1 MSLEALA
8 PGLTFVLACGSAA
21 VFLLLR
27 CEGKG
32 RPFGPRSRGWA
43 ALVIGLTGALSAG
56 LAEAIAMLGHH
67 APLAILSLGIAAP
80 SGLCLD
86 RIREG
91 TPDRR
96 STYSAAATLWLSWL
110 LARMQDEM
118 AEDKKHWCE
127 QHIDPEWHNDELLI
141 AAHSYH
147 EHLAERL
154 TDAEWKRYKVRTLLL
169 DLESRLDI
177 ARVIDAGASRSRVEG
192 AINASRHRRD
202 PRYHRSI
209 DDLTALGNRLRHDA
223 ERDLTRMLA
232 AAYCASLYRLAP
244 YTPPVRVM
252 APRAAGPAD
261 TPEPAAEPADTPEPA
276 AAVAEAGRSSRWLP

>member
-8 PGLTFVLACGSAA
+8 PGLTFVLACVSAT

-43 ALVIGLTGALSAG
+43 VLVIGLTGALSAG
-56 LAEAIAMLGHH
+56 LAEAVALLGHH

-86 RIREG
+86 RIHEG
-91 TPDRR
+91 APDRR
-96 STYSAAATLWLSWL
+96 STYRAAATLWLGWL
-110 LARMQDEM
+110 LVRMQDEM
-118 AEDKKHWCE
+118 AEDKRQWCE
-127 QHIDPEWHNDELLI
+127 QHIDPEWHNDELLM

-154 TDAEWKRYKVRTLLL
+154 TDAEWKRYKIRTLLL

-177 ARVIDAGASRSRVEG
+177 ARVIDARAARSRVEG

-209 DDLTALGNRLRHDA
+209 DDLTALGKRLRQDA

-232 AAYCASLYRLAP
+232 AAYCASLYRLAS
-244 YTPPVRVM
+244 YASPVRVL
-252 APRAAGPAD
+252 APRAA
-261 TPEPAAEPADTPEPA
+261 EPAGTPEPA
-276 AAVAEAGRSSRWLP
+276 AAVAEAGRSPRWLP

>member
-1 MSLEALA
+1 MSREALT
-8 PGLTFVLACGSAA
+8 PGLTFVLACVSAA
-21 VFLLLR
+21 VFLMLR

-43 ALVIGLTGALSAG
+43 VLVIGFTGALSAG
-56 LAEAIAMLGHH
+56 LAEAVAVLGHY

-91 TPDRR
+91 IPDRR

-110 LARMQDEM
+110 LVRMQDEM
-118 AEDKKHWCE
+118 AEDKKQWCE
-127 QHIDPEWHNDELLI
+127 QRIDPEWHDDELLI

-147 EHLAERL
+147 EHLAARL
-154 TDAEWKRYKVRTLLL
+154 TDAEWKRYKIRTLLL

-177 ARVIDAGASRSRVEG
+177 ARVIGSGASRSRIED

-209 DDLTALGNRLRHDA
+209 DDPTTLGNRLRHDA

-244 YTPPVRVM
+244 YTPPVRVV
-252 APRAAGPAD
+252 APR
-261 TPEPAAEPADTPEPA
+261 AAEPADTPEPA
-276 AAVAEAGRSSRWLP
+276 AAAAEAGGSSRRLP

>member
-1 MSLEALA
+1 MSREALA
-8 PGLTFVLACGSAA
+8 PGLTFVLACVSAA

-32 RPFGPRSRGWA
+32 RAFGPRSRGWA
-43 ALVIGLTGALSAG
+43 LLVIGLTGALSAG
-56 LAEAIAMLGHH
+56 LAEAVAVLGHH

-91 TPDRR
+91 IPERR
-96 STYSAAATLWLSWL
+96 STYTAATTLWLSWL
-110 LARMQDEM
+110 LVRMQDEM
-118 AEDKKHWCE
+118 AEDKKRWCE
-127 QHIDPEWHNDELLI
+127 QRIDQEWHDDELLM

-147 EHLAERL
+147 EYLAERL
-154 TDAEWKRYKVRTLLL
+154 TDAEWKRYKIRTLLL

-177 ARVIDAGASRSRVEG
+177 ARVIGASASRSRIEDAV
-192 AINASRHRRD
+192 NASRHRRD
-202 PRYHRSI
+202 PRYQRSI

-244 YTPPVRVM
+244 YTSSVR
-252 APRAAGPAD
+252 
-261 TPEPAAEPADTPEPA
+261 PEPSGTPEPA
-276 AAVAEAGRSSRWLP
+276 AAEAGGLSRWLP

>member
-8 PGLTFVLACGSAA
+8 PGLTFVLACASAA
-21 VFLLLR
+21 FFLLLR

-43 ALVIGLTGALSAG
+43 VLVIGLTGALSAS
-56 LAEAIAMLGHH
+56 LAGAVALLGHH

-91 TPDRR
+91 IPDRR

-118 AEDKKHWCE
+118 AEDKKRWCE
-127 QHIDPEWHNDELLI
+127 QHIDPEWHNDELLM

-147 EHLAERL
+147 EYLAERL
-154 TDAEWKRYKVRTLLL
+154 TDAEWKRYKLRALLL
-169 DLESRLDI
+169 DLESRLDV
-177 ARVIDAGASRSRVEG
+177 ARVVDAGASRSRVES
-192 AINASRHRRD
+192 AMNVSRHRRD

-232 AAYCASLYRLAP
+232 AAYRASLYRLAP
-244 YTPPVRVM
+244 YTPPARVL
-252 APRAAGPAD
+252 APR
-261 TPEPAAEPADTPEPA
+261 AAEPADTPEPA
-276 AAVAEAGRSSRWLP
+276 PAEAGGPSRWLP